1 VAGCLQSSDNSNVA
15 TLSERK
21 PTPDQIL
28 QQLQTEEEHQSR
40 GRLKI
45 FLGYASGVGK
55 SYRMLDEGRRR
66 HERGQDVVVGA
77 IQPKLGVDVQ
87 QAVSTLEVI
96 PLHQVNGVA
105 VMDLPTILRRHP
117 KVCLVD
123 GLAYD
128 NPPDSKHEKRWQDV
142 DELLDYGI
150 SVITSVNLQHIE
162 EKREEVEAITGKH
175 VTETVPLGFLQTA
188 DEIVVVD
195 APPESCMAVS
205 DEKRGSSSKKLTE
218 LQLSE
223 LREIAL
229 LLAADVVDKQL
240 ERYLARHGIEQL
252 WGTQERILVCLS
264 PRANAKRMLDSGARN
279 RDRFHGE
286 LIAAHLNRPD
296 WTTEERE
303 RVMRGVELAKQ
314 KGAEI
319 IELDG
324 EDPADT
330 ILSFARQRG
339 ITQIY
344 VGHKGR
350 DSWFE
355 RVFGSD
361 LDKLIKSAEGIDV
374 RVFPH
379 S

>member
-1 VAGCLQSSDNSNVA
+1 MPA
-15 TLSERK
+15 LSEAKR
-21 PTPDQIL
+21 TPEQLL
-28 QQLQTEEEHQSR
+28 QQLESEEEYQAH
-40 GRLKI
+40 GRLKV

-55 SYRMLDEGRRR
+55 SFRMLDEGRRR
-66 HERGQDVVVGA
+66 YERGQDVVVGA
-77 IQPKLGVDVQ
+77 IQPRLSRDVQ
-87 QAVSTLEVI
+87 QAVAALEVI
-96 PLHQVNGVA
+96 PLKDVNGTP
-105 VMDLPTILRRHP
+105 VMDVPAILRRAP

-128 NPPDSKHEKRWQDV
+128 NPPGSPHEKRWQDV
-142 DELLDYGI
+142 AQLLEAAI

-162 EKREEVEAITGKH
+162 ERREQVEAITGKH
-175 VTETVPLGFLQTA
+175 VTQTIPLSFVQMA

-195 APPESCMAVS
+195 TPPENCMSVS
-205 DEKRGSSSKKLTE
+205 EEGDPSSSRRLTQ

-240 ERYLARHGIEQL
+240 ERYLARNGIQQL

-264 PRANAKRMLDSGARN
+264 PSADGTRMLDSAARN

-286 LIAAHLNRPD
+286 LIAAHMNRPD
-296 WTTEERE
+296 WSPEERQKINE
-303 RVMRGVELAKQ
+303 AVELARQ
-314 KGAEI
+314 RGAEI
-319 IELDG
+319 VELDG
-324 EDPADT
+324 EDAVDT
-330 ILSFARQRG
+330 LLRFARQRG

-350 DSWFE
+350 DSWWE
-355 RVFGSD
+355 RAFGSD
-361 LDKLIKSAEGIDV
+361 LDRLIRSAEGMDV